1 MYFRSLAL
9 RKTWLEK
16 TCSLYVNMLKC
27 HEHAKVNMLKC
38 HEHCCNLQDNTFI
51 NFLLYSEGSCI
62 GKCLPKSHLKS

>member
-27 HEHAKVNMLKC
+27 HEH
-38 HEHCCNLQDNTFI
+38 CCNLQDNTFI
-51 NFLLYSEGSCI
+51 NIILYSEGSCI